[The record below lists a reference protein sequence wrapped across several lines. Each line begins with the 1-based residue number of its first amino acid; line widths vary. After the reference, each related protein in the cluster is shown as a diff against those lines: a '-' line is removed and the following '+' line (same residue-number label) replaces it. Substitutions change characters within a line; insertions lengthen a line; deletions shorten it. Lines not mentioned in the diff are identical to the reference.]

1 MNDPEQDIVAHKV
14 RRAVGLQA
22 LRRIGAIVEQEQRAE
37 AQRKKALR
45 WLMRYGWLVLLAI
58 ALGMARIVGLI

>member
-45 WLMRYGWLVLLAI
+45 WLVRYGWLILLAM
-58 ALGMARIVGLI
+58 ALGMARIIGLI

>member
-22 LRRIGAIVEQEQRAE
+22 LRRIGAIVEDEQRAE

-45 WLMRYGWLVLLAI
+45 WLMRYGWLILLAVA
-58 ALGMARIVGLI
+58 ALLARAMGLI